1 MPWKIHQTVASG
13 FGYSLWKER
22 ETRRTKVH
30 STDCGRMKKGQYIN
44 FGSTTVAKKSTSLSL
59 KNDSS
64 LSLINI

>member
-1 MPWKIHQTVASG
+1 MPWEIHQTVASG

-22 ETRRTKVH
+22 ETSKTKVD
-30 STDCGRMKKGQYIN
+30 STNYRRMKKGQNIN